1 MILLKKIR
9 FKNFLSFGNVFTEFD
24 LNTHKATLVRGKNG
38 SGKSTIGLDAIVYA
52 LYGKPY
58 RNITKPQLANSIN
71 NRDMVVELEFSIGHI
86 NYMVRRGMK
95 PQIFDIFK
103 DGILIEQEAATRDYQ
118 YFLETQILKVSE
130 KTFKQIAV
138 LGSASYVP
146 FMQLPAAARR
156 ELVESILNIEIF
168 SKMNIVLR
176 DRIAT
181 TRDEFTAITNSI
193 AIKKTEATGQQKLIN
208 VMKENTK
215 VRVEELRSEK
225 KQITEELYGHTQ
237 GLLELE
243 KALKQLKEPEFSVTK
258 YKSLSTKLETHR
270 REIAALEK
278 KLITISELDECPAC
292 LQKVTDEHYKH
303 VEISIAQQIILLN
316 TKQEIAQ
323 QEFNEYDKQR
333 DLMDVFYKE
342 HQRISNLI
350 VNQEQLVNTTSTVL
364 ENVNNKIQDL
374 LSSGGDIEAEIEKLR
389 IIGATGAALFE
400 RKNEISEEK
409 HLQDIAI
416 QLLKDT
422 GIKTA
427 VVKEY
432 LPVLNQLINKYLAMF
447 DFFVEFTL
455 DESFNEVIK
464 SRARDI
470 FSYSSF
476 SEGEKRRIDFAILMA
491 FRQMAALKNSA
502 KTNVLVIDE
511 LLDGALDLAAREAFN
526 ELIVNIPD
534 SNILVISHADA
545 NADHYDRIIHVE
557 KIGDFSTYE
566 IV

>member
-1 MILLKKIR
+1 MIFLKKIR
-9 FKNFLSFGNVFTEFD
+9 FRNFLSFGNVFTEFD
-24 LNTHKATLVRGKNG
+24 LHSFKATLVRGKNG

-52 LYGKPY
+52 LYGRPY
-58 RNITKPQLANSIN
+58 RNISKPQLINSVN
-71 NRDMVVELEFSIGHI
+71 NRDMVVELEFSIGATD
-86 NYMVRRGMK
+86 YMIRRGMK
-95 PQIFDIFK
+95 PQIFDIFQ
-103 DGILIEQEAATRDYQ
+103 DGVLIEQEAATRDYQ
-118 YFLETQILKVSE
+118 FFLETQILKVTE
-130 KTFKQIAV
+130 RTFKQIAV

-168 SKMNIVLR
+168 SKMNVVLR
-176 DRIAT
+176 DRIAA
-181 TRDEFTAITNSI
+181 TREEFTSVTNAITL
-193 AIKKTEATGQQKLIN
+193 KKAEAGAQQKLIY
-208 VMKENTK
+208 VMKENTND
-215 VRVEELRSEK
+215 RVNELRAEKATIHSE
-225 KQITEELYGHTQ
+225 LSR
-237 GLLELE
+237 LALEAGTTKSMLDDLE
-243 KALKQLKEPEFSVTK
+243 KPEFD
-258 YKSLSTKLETHR
+258 L
-270 REIAALEK
+270 AAHK
-278 KLITISELDECPAC
+278 A
-292 LQKVTDEHYKH
+292 LQKVVDSTRH
-303 VEISIAQQIILLN
+303 EISRQKKRINDIGSMMECPSCLQEVTHVHIDTVSIAINKQIKNLEDQLYIDQDRLVESENSKANQDDYYEEHHRLSTLVIAQ
-316 TKQEIAQ
+316 
-323 QEFNEYDKQR
+323 
-333 DLMDVFYKE
+333 
-342 HQRISNLI
+342 
-350 VNQEQLVNTTSTVL
+350 EQKVL
-364 ENVNNKIQDL
+364 DASVALDNMNNRIQDL
-374 LSSGGDIEAEIEKLR
+374 LSRNDDVEAEIEKLKAM
-389 IIGATGAALFE
+389 GVAGAALIA
-400 RKNEISEEK
+400 RKNEIGEEK
-409 HLQDIAI
+409 HLQDIAV

-511 LLDGALDLAAREAFN
+511 LLDGALDLTAREAFN
-526 ELIVNIPD
+526 ELVVNIPD
-534 SNILVISHADA
+534 SNILVVSHADA

-557 KIGDFSTYE
+557 KVGDFSTYE